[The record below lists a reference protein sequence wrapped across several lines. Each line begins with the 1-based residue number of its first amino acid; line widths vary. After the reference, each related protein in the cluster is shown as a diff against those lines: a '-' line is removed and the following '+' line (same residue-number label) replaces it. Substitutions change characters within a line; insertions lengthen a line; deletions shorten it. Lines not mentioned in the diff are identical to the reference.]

1 MLLLGL
7 DARFWDY
14 IVIIMLRLTRGTA
27 TRDGTRYMQEN
38 RLICLYNV
46 FRQPI
51 TVNA

>member
-1 MLLLGL
+1 MVRLGL
-7 DARFWDY
+7 NVQFWDY
-14 IVIIMLRLTRGTA
+14 FVIIFLRLTRGTA